1 MGSSE
6 WDVARSRAQTLFDK
20 DNKKD
25 NGKDAEIFRVQN
37 EERQKEAAKTERLRA
52 LRLAKEAKEKE
63 EKDEKDEAERKA
75 AAIVTRRKPAR

>member
-6 WDVARSRAQTLFDK
+6 RDVARSRAQTLFGK

-25 NGKDAEIFRVQN
+25 NKKDTEIFRVRD
-37 EERQKEAAKTERLRA
+37 EERQKEAAKMARLRA

-63 EKDEKDEAERKA
+63 EKEEADRTA
-75 AAIVTRRKPAR
+75 AAAVAHRKRPL